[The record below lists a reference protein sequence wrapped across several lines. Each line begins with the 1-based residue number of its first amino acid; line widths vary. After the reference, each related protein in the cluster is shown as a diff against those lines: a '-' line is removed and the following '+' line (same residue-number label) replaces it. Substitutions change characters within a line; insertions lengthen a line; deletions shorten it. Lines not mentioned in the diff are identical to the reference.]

1 MKASVIICTYNRSK
15 LLGETLQSVI
25 DQDFPS
31 DQYEIIVVDN
41 NSTDDTKDVVAEMAK
56 ASPVR
61 IIYVFEDRQGLSHA
75 RNAGIN
81 NSKGEIIVFTD
92 DDVEAERLWLRELV
106 AAFETP
112 EVAAAGGPIRPV
124 WLTERPEWITDNW
137 QGYFTV
143 SEFPEIRETG
153 EFRNPNYPWGANMAF
168 RHSIL
173 KKMDLFS
180 PALGR
185 IGGCLLSNE
194 ELRLFRAIEEM
205 GHRIVLA
212 PDAVV
217 HHKIPPD
224 RLRKLWLY
232 HRSYWQGRSEAILDQ
247 QSGNYVYSRL
257 RTFSSGMLW
266 RKLLSDKTD
275 FEKECLDR
283 ITTGYLYQLLQA
295 DGNVRADFKH
305 LRALE
310 TFLGG
315 LAKTTVSIINE
326 RNDQI
331 RQGNEQLSAAN
342 EQLGKAH
349 ERLKECDAKI
359 EEMLGMAAQKD
370 EQLTSYREALVELE
384 KRAKDHG
391 EELRRSNE
399 RIADLRNSISWK
411 ITSPL
416 RAVYSIL
423 LRQKK

>member
-1 MKASVIICTYNRSK
+1 
-15 LLGETLQSVI
+15 
-25 DQDFPS
+25 
-31 DQYEIIVVDN
+31 
-41 NSTDDTKDVVAEMAK
+41 
-56 ASPVR
+56 
-61 IIYVFEDRQGLSHA
+61 
-75 RNAGIN
+75 
-81 NSKGEIIVFTD
+81 
-92 DDVEAERLWLRELV
+92 
-106 AAFETP
+106 
-112 EVAAAGGPIRPV
+112 
-124 WLTERPEWITDNW
+124 
-137 QGYFTV
+137 
-143 SEFPEIRETG
+143 
-153 EFRNPNYPWGANMAF
+153 
-168 RHSIL
+168 
-173 KKMDLFS
+173 
-180 PALGR
+180 
-185 IGGCLLSNE
+185 
-194 ELRLFRAIEEM
+194 
-205 GHRIVLA
+205 
-212 PDAVV
+212 
-217 HHKIPPD
+217 
-224 RLRKLWLY
+224 
-232 HRSYWQGRSEAILDQ
+232 
-247 QSGNYVYSRL
+247 
-257 RTFSSGMLW
+257 MLW

-275 FEKECLDR
+275 FENECLDR

-384 KRAKDHG
+384 KRVKDHG